1 MPPLSSNHSA
11 RNDALYRSIVQDAAS
26 GGGVLLGKL
35 VIAARA
41 DLHTREAASRDPRVR
56 DALSVSGNQL
66 RNWEPEL
73 CKRYPAALLQ
83 AFTHPEAIKTAG
95 TRAISDLQFEDLELM
110 DEVQVQSSVTIART
124 QHVAMMAA
132 DASLAELN
140 TLICSVLGLGSVHA
154 ERNPL
159 RPQAYISALKGVIAQ
174 TQLPQSTQL
183 EWMGSMSQALGYE
196 LREMYSRLSVAL
208 LGQGVVAAGYAVTQT
223 VSAVGVGRGIAQNW
237 NQPGVG
243 APPVPQF
250 DSANTSAAPRSQTF
264 GEIASA
270 DDTLLT
276 LDKLRRLLAGE
287 LESDQSGSRLEN
299 FALRFSNEF
308 ESGGSVFRDAPAD
321 FDATVPAALEALK
334 EMNQVDQVVNRL
346 QQRWV
351 GHVDP
356 VQAGDTTLE
365 AELAT
370 LRTQAVGV
378 AQSLSLEVVTLM
390 IENIAND
397 VRLLP
402 PVQQL
407 IRRLEPALSRVALV
421 DPRLFTNKLHP
432 ARVLVQEVSHRSL
445 AYTSVQTPGFQDFL
459 SGLERAI
466 APVFQADLDGTETF
480 DVVLKNLQ
488 IQWNLDAQTSER
500 NRQDATKVLQRA
512 EQRNLLAERIAR
524 EIDAHPD
531 ASRVPAAV
539 VDFLCGPWAQVVAQA
554 RIDGLGSSLAADK
567 YKALISA
574 LLWSTTPELTRK
586 NTTKLT
592 RLVPMLITTLREGLE
607 TIKYPFT
614 KTSVFLETLMG
625 LHQLAFKANL
635 KPQPSVDVAEP
646 ALPVAASIRASLLAE
661 GDPWVAPEEALAS
674 NFMELP
680 DLPASV
686 APGSLLPDS
695 FDNLPLG
702 SWVEL
707 LVNGQ
712 WIRTQLTWASPH
724 GTLFLFTSVL
734 GTTQSM
740 TRRSRDKLEAAG
752 NLRVISGAPVVEG
765 ALNAVAQ
772 MALQNS
778 LKSGH

>member
-1 MPPLSSNHSA
+1 
-11 RNDALYRSIVQDAAS
+11 
-26 GGGVLLGKL
+26 
-35 VIAARA
+35 
-41 DLHTREAASRDPRVR
+41 
-56 DALSVSGNQL
+56 
-66 RNWEPEL
+66 
-73 CKRYPAALLQ
+73 
-83 AFTHPEAIKTAG
+83 
-95 TRAISDLQFEDLELM
+95 
-110 DEVQVQSSVTIART
+110 
-124 QHVAMMAA
+124 
-132 DASLAELN
+132 
-140 TLICSVLGLGSVHA
+140 
-154 ERNPL
+154 
-159 RPQAYISALKGVIAQ
+159 
-174 TQLPQSTQL
+174 
-183 EWMGSMSQALGYE
+183 
-196 LREMYSRLSVAL
+196 
-208 LGQGVVAAGYAVTQT
+208 
-223 VSAVGVGRGIAQNW
+223 
-237 NQPGVG
+237 
-243 APPVPQF
+243 
-250 DSANTSAAPRSQTF
+250 
-264 GEIASA
+264 
-270 DDTLLT
+270 
-276 LDKLRRLLAGE
+276 
-287 LESDQSGSRLEN
+287 
-299 FALRFSNEF
+299 
-308 ESGGSVFRDAPAD
+308 
-321 FDATVPAALEALK
+321 
-334 EMNQVDQVVNRL
+334 
-346 QQRWV
+346 
-351 GHVDP
+351 
-356 VQAGDTTLE
+356 
-365 AELAT
+365 
-370 LRTQAVGV
+370 
-378 AQSLSLEVVTLM
+378 
-390 IENIAND
+390 
-397 VRLLP
+397 
-402 PVQQL
+402 
-407 IRRLEPALSRVALV
+407 
-421 DPRLFTNKLHP
+421 
-432 ARVLVQEVSHRSL
+432 
-445 AYTSVQTPGFQDFL
+445 
-459 SGLERAI
+459 
-466 APVFQADLDGTETF
+466 
-480 DVVLKNLQ
+480 
-488 IQWNLDAQTSER
+488 
-500 NRQDATKVLQRA
+500 
-512 EQRNLLAERIAR
+512 
-524 EIDAHPD
+524 
-531 ASRVPAAV
+531 
-539 VDFLCGPWAQVVAQA
+539 VVAQA